1 MSLHP
6 KDETTLARV
15 VDTLRVAFGER
26 LVAVALYGEAASR
39 GYRPRRS
46 PLDVAVVLDV
56 LRASDLRTL
65 RPYVG
70 GWHRR
75 RVSTPLLLDPAYLN
89 GSRDAFPLEF
99 VELRDHHR
107 LLHGRADPFAG
118 LTVHADHLRLELEEQ
133 AKGKLLHLREA
144 YLGLGRSNRG
154 LRQLLL
160 ETPPTFQVIL
170 RGLLTL
176 RDAPRPD
183 DPTGVLRAVE
193 QRFGV
198 SLPTLHRL
206 ERVRAGNDS
215 LAGGELES
223 VFERYLDE
231 VGAIAQ
237 ATDGL

>member
-6 KDETTLARV
+6 KDEATLGRV
-15 VDTLRVAFGER
+15 VDALRIAFGQR
-26 LVAVALYGEAASR
+26 LVAVALYGESASP
-39 GYRPRRS
+39 GYRPGHS
-46 PLDVAVVLDV
+46 PIDVAVVLDV

-65 RPYVG
+65 RPYVA

-75 RVSTPLLLDPAYLN
+75 RVSTPLLVDPAYLA

-107 LLHGRADPFAG
+107 MLHGRAEPF
-118 LTVHADHLRLELEEQ
+118 TKIDVHADHLRLELEEQ

-154 LRQLLL
+154 LRRLLL

-170 RGLLTL
+170 RGLLAL
-176 RDAPRPD
+176 RDVPRPG
-183 DPTGVLRAVE
+183 DPTSVLRAVE
-193 QRFGV
+193 QHFSV

-206 ERVRAGNDS
+206 QRVRAGGDS
-215 LAGGELES
+215 LAGGELET

-231 VGAIAQ
+231 VGTIAQ
-237 ATDGL
+237 VTDGL

>member
-1 MSLHP
+1 MPLHP
-6 KDETTLARV
+6 KDEATLGRA

-26 LVAVALYGEAASR
+26 LVAVALYGESAGA

-46 PLDVAVVLDV
+46 PLDLAVVLDV

-75 RVSTPLLLDPAYLN
+75 RVSTPLLMDPAYLA

-107 LLHGRADPFAG
+107 MLHGRAELFTEID
-118 LTVHADHLRLELEEQ
+118 VHADHLRLELEEQ

-154 LRQLLL
+154 LRRLLL
-160 ETPPTFQVIL
+160 ETPATFHVIL
-170 RGLLTL
+170 RGLLAL
-176 RDAPRPD
+176 RDVPRPD
-183 DPTGVLRAVE
+183 DPSGVLRAVE
-193 QRFGV
+193 QHFGL

-206 ERVRAGNDS
+206 ERVRAGGDA
-215 LAGGELES
+215 LGGGELES

-231 VGAIAQ
+231 VAAIAQ